1 MNQEGIRQEL
11 EQALQSVRHN
21 PIAAQLLA
29 EKAIVRCQRNGWIGA
44 LALSNL
50 VLGWACALQNMS
62 DLAVDYFQRAN
73 TLFKDVEDAEHLAN
87 GYYGLG
93 AVYARI
99 GEYSLAIAQFRKA
112 LSWIV
117 HHELPSQS
125 SLRIRIGLTRG
136 LMNLGY
142 WPDAEQELHKLKEIS
157 DLTDFDNAKI
167 QMLVLRLAFYRGD
180 QRGVREQL
188 QRCQEM
194 ILSMDARFLNLTLD
208 YYHARYNAKYKKH
221 KTGEAELTAVWA
233 LADRHNADSYF
244 LAYEATLDFLQSDY
258 PKRGLYWMDLLL
270 GQSLA
275 PLSLKRQIH
284 CALAHFYVTH
294 RRYELATTHY
304 QAAENISSAI
314 RESEV
319 NLQWARFRAEDQHQS
334 LRNQVAQH
342 SKNNQVLAE
351 SNALLQAVNRIAM
364 TVNAALD
371 QESLVRHLREQL
383 VGWVDAEVIAIAEV
397 RDDRLVFD
405 CILEGEL
412 RLPSD
417 SLLLTEERSWSVR
430 AVSKGRILF
439 HNDFVLNDELLMAE
453 SQNQVRSVAF
463 IPLKCENRVIG
474 LLSLQSHQANVFD
487 ARAITLLEYIAPV
500 IGIAL
505 ANLLNLR
512 VRLEL
517 RGALNKQQQ
526 ELNDVR
532 KLMAHVADHDEL
544 TGLPN
549 RASLPEHFM
558 RWQRDGAFS
567 CLLLRITNL
576 DALNSSVGY
585 GMDEEILKL
594 IGQRLRNRVRPDDL
608 LVRVSHDQFLLFV
621 QVMKS
626 LDTLRDF
633 AGQLRQMIEQPL
645 RARDKTVAAEGQ
657 IGVVQYPDHGETLEE
672 LMSMAGLA
680 LSHSRDD
687 DTGVF
692 CVE

>member
-1 MNQEGIRQEL
+1 MNQEVIRQQL
-11 EQALQSVRHN
+11 EEALRTVRDN
-21 PIAAQLLA
+21 PIAAQSLA
-29 EKAIVRCQRNGWIGA
+29 EKAIVRCQRNGWIA
-44 LALSNL
+44 VLALSNL
-50 VLGWACALQNMS
+50 VMGWACSLQNMS

-73 TLFKDVEDAEHLAN
+73 TLFKDVEDAEHLAD

-93 AVYARI
+93 TVYSRLGEHSVAI
-99 GEYSLAIAQFRKA
+99 GQFRKA
-112 LSWIV
+112 LSSIV
-117 HHELPSQS
+117 RYELPSHS
-125 SLRIRIGLTRG
+125 SIRIPIALTRG

-142 WPDAEQELHKLKEIS
+142 WSDAEQELHKLKGIS
-157 DLTDFDNAKI
+157 DLADFDHAEI

-194 ILSMDARFLNLTLD
+194 ILRMDAQFLVLTLD
-208 YYHARYNAKYKKH
+208 FYLARYNAKYKKL
-221 KTGEAELTAVWA
+221 KTGEAQLTAIWDR
-233 LADRHNADSYF
+233 ADRHNADSYF
-244 LAYEATLDFLQSDY
+244 LAFEATQDFIQSDY
-258 PKRGLYWMDLLL
+258 PKRGLHWMDLLL
-270 GQSLA
+270 GQDRA

-284 CALAHFYVTH
+284 VALAHFYVTH

-304 QAAENISSAI
+304 RAAETISSAI
-314 RESEV
+314 HQSEV
-319 NLQWARFRAEDQHQS
+319 SLQWARFRAEDAHQS
-334 LRNQVAQH
+334 LRNQLAQH
-342 SKNNQVLAE
+342 SKNNQRLAE

-371 QESLVRHLREQL
+371 QESLVRHLRDQL
-383 VGWVDAEVIAIAEV
+383 VGWIDAEVIAIAEV

-405 CILEGEL
+405 CMFEGEL
-412 RLPSD
+412 RLPAD

-430 AVSKGRILF
+430 AVNKGRILF
-439 HNDFVLNDELLMAE
+439 HNDFVCTDELLMAE
-453 SQNQVRSVAF
+453 SPNKVRSISF
-463 IPLKCENRVIG
+463 TPLKCENRVIG
-474 LLSLQSHQANVFD
+474 LLSLQSYRANVFD
-487 ARAITLLEYIAPV
+487 ARAISLLEYIAPV

-512 VRLEL
+512 GRLEL

-526 ELNDVR
+526 ELDDVH
-532 KLMAHVADHDEL
+532 KLIAHVTDHDEL

-549 RASLPEHFM
+549 RVSLPEHFI

-576 DALNSSVGY
+576 NTVNNSIGY
-585 GMDEEILKL
+585 GMDDELLKV

-621 QVMKS
+621 QVMQS
-626 LDTLRDF
+626 LDTLREF
-633 AGQLRQMIEQPL
+633 ASQLREMIEKPL
-645 RARDKTVAAEGQ
+645 RARDKTLLAEVV
-657 IGVVQYPDHGETLEE
+657 IGVVQYPDHCESLEE

-680 LSHSRDD
+680 LSHSLNDD
-687 DTGVF
+687 SGVF